1 MAVRVFEA
9 NWAALTRGD
18 NLVVGPNSDRTVLR
32 ARNPPNILVIHTM
45 STQKT
50 TETDHDLF
58 TVRGLSG
65 IVTNQPTTSHNQT
78 HMVYLSLESIGCL
91 KKAAFRGGKLKNC
104 TTFHVVAAKIW
115 KAMSIAV
122 QMPEERISTM
132 LFPVDARKRVVPQAP
147 CGFPGNAMQRFLD
160 LQEQV

>member
-1 MAVRVFEA
+1 
-9 NWAALTRGD
+9 
-18 NLVVGPNSDRTVLR
+18 
-32 ARNPPNILVIHTM
+32 M
-45 STQKT
+45 STQET

-58 TVRGLSG
+58 TIRGLSG

-147 CGFPGNAMQRFLD
+147 CGFAGNAMQ
-160 LQEQV
+160 